1 MLNSRRIIELLQSIN
16 AKLIW
21 IDQKVST
28 ATLADKI
35 TVDGKPLNQKKKL
48 CPRCY
53 SNLPN
58 RANYCP
64 VCGEC
69 LVDTEIMEKVGLGIN
84 EKVVTGI
91 HDKSIQIL

>member
-1 MLNSRRIIELLQSIN
+1 MLNGRRIIELLQSIN
-16 AKLIW
+16 VNLIR
-21 IDQKVST
+21 IDQKLST
-28 ATLADKI
+28 ATQADKI

-53 SNLPN
+53 SDLPN
-58 RANYCP
+58 IANYCP

-84 EKVVTGI
+84 EKVVTGV
-91 HDKSIQIL
+91 HDKSIQIN